1 MRLAYSSVFTVMFRS
16 PFFWPLALVMSALI
30 FAAVLLAFGL
40 KPVDVPAPP
49 SGPAAV
55 LPGAKTSMSEG
66 LPATGLISPGM
77 TPLPSQ
83 ERMVEEI
90 DPTGENVML
99 DQPWEKAINNLLG
112 SDNENDQVAASL
124 AAMVPTLPLEG
135 QVEAVQHM
143 VNLLDDEEYGL
154 AQNMVLNPGLHP
166 ELSEVLFSDV
176 IARPNRVKLPVLVM
190 LVDSPGHPLRMEAHT
205 SLQEVLGQDLGDAP
219 TSWAQPVQ
227 DFLAREAAE
236 AALEEIQASDAAP

>member
-1 MRLAYSSVFTVMFRS
+1 
-16 PFFWPLALVMSALI
+16 
-30 FAAVLLAFGL
+30 
-40 KPVDVPAPP
+40 
-49 SGPAAV
+49 
-55 LPGAKTSMSEG
+55 
-66 LPATGLISPGM
+66 
-77 TPLPSQ
+77 
-83 ERMVEEI
+83 
-90 DPTGENVML
+90 ML

-143 VNLLDDEEYGL
+143 VNLLDDEQYGL

-190 LVDSPGHPLRMEAHT
+190 LMDSPGHPLQVEAHT

-236 AALEEIQASDAAP
+236 AALEETEASDAAP